1 MNKNVKKWIICAG
14 CLLVFILAG
23 VIAAMCCQ
31 SKEIAE
37 EQRQAVAKAFVEMF
51 YTGDAKRY
59 EDHLRA
65 SETKTPWESYYV
77 DYEALATESC
87 LSAMEH
93 YQFVMVDAFEAESG
107 AEVLVD
113 GVRIEPMSDNRDE
126 GELWKYFYSVD
137 FRVALQDSNDQESYR
152 AEGVLHI
159 LHLRGG
165 EPKVHF
171 SEMSDTNL
179 FEYILQRVKRNG
191 SL

>member
-37 EQRQAVAKAFVEMF
+37 EQRQAAAKAFVEML
-51 YTGDAKRY
+51 YTGDSKRY
-59 EDHLRA
+59 EDYLRA
-65 SETKTPWESYYV
+65 AETKTPWDAYYA
-77 DYEALATESC
+77 DYGALATDSC

-93 YQFVMVDAFEAESG
+93 FQFVMVDAFVAESG

-113 GVRIEPMSDNRDE
+113 GVQIELMPDGSDEKD
-126 GELWKYFYSVD
+126 LWKYFYSVD
-137 FRVALQDSNDQESYR
+137 FHITLQDSNFQESYR
-152 AEGVLHI
+152 AEGMLCI
-159 LHLRGG
+159 LHRRGV
-165 EPKVHF
+165 EPRVHF
-171 SEMSDTNL
+171 LEISDTNL